1 MEYSFNDSVGFHL
14 NRVAHILRSGF
25 AKCLESYNIAPEQFG
40 TLEIVS
46 KDGDITQSE
55 IAEILGKGKP
65 TIGRALDALEK
76 KGFIVRAQDSEDR
89 RVKPIRLTQKGTALL
104 DEVTPKAQ
112 AFDDAI
118 KAKISP
124 QEKKMFLHLLGIIA
138 ETAAEHHTQQHQ
150 GE

>member
-14 NRVAHILRSGF
+14 NRVANILRVGF
-25 AKCLESYNIAPEQFG
+25 SKCLEAYNIAPEQYG

-89 RVKPIRLTQKGTALL
+89 RVKPIHLTEQGHELL
-104 DEVTPKAQ
+104 AEVTPKAQ
-112 AFDDAI
+112 AFNDAI

-124 QEKKMFLHLLGIIA
+124 EETKIFLHLLDIIA
-138 ETAAEHHTQQHQ
+138 ETAADHHTQQYL